1 MLILRLRSTVLR
13 RCPAV
18 TLPDWYAVSLHPAP
32 PPAPLLDWLS
42 DQGSLTARLDAAGN
56 RDFAVEVLRQG
67 CEEARPDEALA
78 LGLRGEEAVW
88 VREVLL
94 HTAGKARVFARSI
107 APLAALGRSSL
118 ELQELGTR
126 SLGELLFGKPEIS
139 RGTIEISRYPTAW
152 LPSQVSP
159 GIRGNSCWARRS
171 LFCDGELR
179 LLVCE
184 VFLPGWPSA

>member
-1 MLILRLRSTVLR
+1 M
-13 RCPAV
+13 

-32 PPAPLLDWLS
+32 PPTPLLDWLS
-42 DQGSLTARLDAAGN
+42 DEGSLTARLDAAGN
-56 RDFAVEVLRQG
+56 ADFAVEVLHQG
-67 CEEARPDEALA
+67 REPARPDEVLA
-78 LGLRGEEAVW
+78 LGLQCEELVW

-94 HTAGKARVFARSI
+94 HTAGEARVFARSI
-107 APLAALGRSSL
+107 APLAALERSTL

-139 RGTIEISRYPTAW
+139 RGSIEISLYPTSW

-159 GIRGNSCWARRS
+159 EAQLNSCWARRS
-171 LFCDGELR
+171 LFCDGEFR

-184 VFLPGWPSA
+184 VFLPGWPPA